1 MINAKKIILD
11 VLFPPVCLGCFKNLE
26 EKTEEKS
33 KEAQCLCD
41 DCLKLIVINSA
52 FSCPI
57 CGARLA
63 DNKLLCNHSREI
75 PRYILGA
82 ATKYDNPVVNNLI
95 HYFKYENFQNLASLL
110 SELIFEFLGRTG
122 LAVSGFILIPI
133 PLHSSRERQ
142 RGYNQS
148 KLLAEILSDKL
159 RINLVDGLKRT
170 KRTKPQAQARK
181 SYDREKNVKDCFE
194 VINEDRIKDR
204 NILLVDDVFTSG
216 ATINEAVKV
225 LKNAGARKIIALV
238 IAKA

>member
-33 KEAQCLCD
+33 KETQCLCD
-41 DCLKLIVINSA
+41 DCRKSILINSA
-52 FSCPI
+52 FLCPA

-110 SELIFEFLGRTG
+110 SELIFEFLSRTDFV
-122 LAVSGFILIPI
+122 VSNFILIPI

-148 KLLAEILSDKL
+148 KLLAGILSDKL

-170 KRTKPQAQARK
+170 KRTKPQAQAKK
-181 SYDREKNVKDCFE
+181 SGAREKNIKDCFE
-194 VINEDRIKDR
+194 AINLNRIKGK

-225 LKNAGARKIIALV
+225 LRNAGARKIAALV